1 MQIPAQAHIP
11 AFELLAVTL
20 AGGAA
25 ALLADDTRMRRAF
38 AGALVLGLAVASTRL
53 LGDGSPAL
61 AVSGGIALAGLG
73 VVAVSARSD
82 LRGLGVGLPRRVA
95 LLVALLAAIGLTGWL
110 FRDGVAAG
118 TGRLIGTAAAL
129 FVAGVV
135 LVRLLSRLPPLRWG
149 GRRTTSGSAASNRG
163 AATWRGVHVVAA
175 LGLLAAPHLHL
186 FLFLLTV
193 SFVAGVEFI
202 RRKEGATRWP
212 LSAILALP
220 VLLLGWYLLA
230 RVAGEQSLAM
240 RALPDAPYSEAFQ
253 LGVALGLSLLAWSLL
268 RLWPFQG
275 PSRGPLAPLA
285 GAALLARVIAP
296 GLPDG
301 LTHWQPLLYLLA
313 LLAALHAL
321 LSRRVEGAPAL
332 LAVLT
337 LASGQRQQIEPTV
350 VGVGV
355 AFALLAAAPEVR
367 ELLTDGGRTLNASG
381 KVLAR
386 VLAVVAAALLVPA
399 LAAALSAQVVYTVA
413 TTAVLALA
421 IAASAAPPARGA

>member
-1 MQIPAQAHIP
+1 
-11 AFELLAVTL
+11 
-20 AGGAA
+20 
-25 ALLADDTRMRRAF
+25 
-38 AGALVLGLAVASTRL
+38 
-53 LGDGSPAL
+53 
-61 AVSGGIALAGLG
+61 
-73 VVAVSARSD
+73 
-82 LRGLGVGLPRRVA
+82 
-95 LLVALLAAIGLTGWL
+95 
-110 FRDGVAAG
+110 
-118 TGRLIGTAAAL
+118 
-129 FVAGVV
+129 
-135 LVRLLSRLPPLRWG
+135 
-149 GRRTTSGSAASNRG
+149 
-163 AATWRGVHVVAA
+163 VVAA

-186 FLFLLTV
+186 FLFLLTI

-212 LSAILALP
+212 ASAILALP
-220 VLLLGWYLLA
+220 VLLIGWYLLA

-285 GAALLARVIAP
+285 GAALLARVVAP
-296 GLPDG
+296 ALPDG

-337 LASGQRQQIEPTV
+337 LASGEPAV

-367 ELLTDGGRTLNASG
+367 ELLTDGGRALNASG

-399 LAAALSAQVVYTVA
+399 LAAALSTEVVYTVA

-421 IAASAAPPARGA
+421 VAASAAPPARGA